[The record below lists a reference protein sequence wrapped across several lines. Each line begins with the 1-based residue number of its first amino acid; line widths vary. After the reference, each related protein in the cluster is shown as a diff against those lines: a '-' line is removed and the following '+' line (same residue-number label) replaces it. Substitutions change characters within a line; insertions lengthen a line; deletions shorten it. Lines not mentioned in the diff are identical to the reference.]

1 MSCQLAKLL
10 GTGRRLPLANSVVVA
25 DEVSEYAGVLLVR
38 LSGGSAMQ
46 VQLPAEADGVLIR
59 TVPIAKATRMD
70 GDSPWQTAPDSQL
83 RAWIQSGSAIWQWL
97 LAKGVDGDKIARRLA
112 EASMKSSLSLT

>member
-1 MSCQLAKLL
+1 
-10 GTGRRLPLANSVVVA
+10 LANSVVVA

-112 EASMKSSLSLT
+112 EA